1 MEEERKRKEAGSQFG
16 LVGQLLGP
24 CYGMAINW
32 LFYWLF
38 YLLGLAIY
46 IFKNMLRQM
55 KNYGNSNIAPCKNII
70 F

>member
-16 LVGQLLGP
+16 LLGQLLGP
-24 CYGMAINW
+24 CYEMAIN
-32 LFYWLF
+32 WLF

-55 KNYGNSNIAPCKNII
+55 KDYGNSNIAPCKNIV

>member
-1 MEEERKRKEAGSQFG
+1 MEEERKRNEGGSQFEMP
-16 LVGQLLGP
+16 GQLLAP

-32 LFYWLF
+32 LFY
-38 YLLGLAIY
+38 LLGLAIY
-46 IFKNMLRQM
+46 ILKNMLRQM